1 MKFSWI
7 ENYAG
12 TWQDDE
18 SRTLMITIRDDE
30 NATVDVLMHGA
41 PMIRPWCGDEP
52 AKGLPARYNPAE
64 GPGLDVDLG
73 RPGFSLNLN
82 DESDHVMN
90 PDEPESLS
98 VGISRYD
105 SDTEGEQYLKLFGK
119 MGQYTRV
126 EG

>member
-1 MKFSWI
+1 MKLSWI

-18 SRTLMITIRDDE
+18 SRTLIITIRDDQ
-30 NATVDVLMHGA
+30 NATVDILIYGV
-41 PMIRPWCGDEP
+41 PMIRPWCEDEP
-52 AKGLPARYNPAE
+52 AQGLPARYNPAE

-82 DESDHVMN
+82 YESGHVMT

-98 VGISRYD
+98 VGISRYR
-105 SDTEGEQYLKLFGK
+105 SDTEVEQYFRLFGK
-119 MGQYTRV
+119 MGRYIRV
-126 EG
+126 EE